1 MDKSVLVICTS
12 LNMGGSEKQAVWLS
26 NKLSNNGY
34 KVFFV
39 SLKDTGILSETLNSS
54 IIVKNFKLAKAKN
67 LYSKLFYF
75 ILGIIRLIKLVN
87 KYKISKTVTFLFH
100 SNFVGKIVKTFS
112 IHKNVHVASFRS
124 DRLSKR
130 DSNISKLRTLLFRKL
145 ILDNNTTV
153 VFNSISGFSKLNLKS
168 RSQKVIFN
176 FPLNF
181 KQDKNIFDN
190 KFVYIGRLD
199 ELKNVQNIVLGFIK
213 LGGLNATLDIYGKGP
228 DFPKIQEIIEQHS
241 LGDKVSLKGVD
252 ADISNNL
259 NNYDALVLSST
270 HEAFPNVIIEA
281 FNAGVIP
288 ISTNVGDVEWLINK
302 ERGILIEGFTSVE
315 IAESM
320 TKFLELDIESRKKYI
335 ANGRNFLRKE
345 LNEKEILKQWIEVI
359 ENKI

>member
-26 NKLSNNGY
+26 NKLSDNGY
-34 KVFFV
+34 RVFFV
-39 SLKDTGILSETLNSS
+39 SLKDAGILSETLNST
-54 IIVKNFKLAKAKN
+54 IVVKNFKLAKAKN
-67 LYSKLFYF
+67 VYYKMFYF

-100 SNFVGKIVKTFS
+100 SNLVGKIVKTFS
-112 IHKNVHVASFRS
+112 FHKNVHIASFRS

-130 DSNISKLRTLLFRKL
+130 DSNISKLRTLIFRNF
-145 ILDNNTTV
+145 ILDNNTAV
-153 VFNSISGFSKLNLKS
+153 VFNSISGSSKLNLKNTI
-168 RSQKVIFN
+168 QEVIFN
-176 FPLNF
+176 FPLNP

-199 ELKNVQNIVLGFIK
+199 ELKNVQNIVSGFTK
-213 LGGLNATLDIYGKGP
+213 LETLDVTLDIYGKGP

-241 LGDKVSLKGVD
+241 LEDKVSLKGVD

-259 NNYDALVLSST
+259 NNYDALILGST

-288 ISTNVGDVEWLINK
+288 ISTNVGDVEWLIKK
-302 ERGILIEGFTSVE
+302 ERGILIEGFTSSE
-315 IAESM
+315 IAKSM

-335 ANGRNFLRKE
+335 ANGRNFLIKE
-345 LNEKEILKQWIEVI
+345 LNEKDIFNQWIDVI
-359 ENKI
+359 GN

>member
-26 NKLSNNGY
+26 NKLSDNGY
-34 KVFFV
+34 RVFFV
-39 SLKDTGILSETLNSS
+39 SLKDAGILSETLNSN
-54 IIVKNFKLAKAKN
+54 IVVKNFKLAKAKN
-67 LYSKLFYF
+67 VYYKMFYF

-100 SNFVGKIVKTFS
+100 SNLVGKIVKTFS
-112 IHKNVHVASFRS
+112 FHKNVHIASFRS

-130 DSNISKLRTLLFRKL
+130 DSNISKLRTLIFRNF

-153 VFNSISGFSKLNLKS
+153 VFNSISGSSKLNLKNTI
-168 RSQKVIFN
+168 QEVIFN
-176 FPLNF
+176 FPLNP

-199 ELKNVQNIVLGFIK
+199 ELKNVQNIVLGFTK
-213 LGGLNATLDIYGKGP
+213 LETLDATLDIYGKGP

-241 LGDKVSLKGVD
+241 LEDKVSLKGVD

-259 NNYDALVLSST
+259 NNYDALILGST

-288 ISTNVGDVEWLINK
+288 ISTNVGDVEWLIKK
-302 ERGILIEGFTSVE
+302 ERGILIEGFTSSE
-315 IAESM
+315 IAKSM

-335 ANGRNFLRKE
+335 ANGRNFLIKE
-345 LNEKEILKQWIEVI
+345 LNEKDIFNQWIDAI
-359 ENKI
+359 GN

>member
-1 MDKSVLVICTS
+1 
-12 LNMGGSEKQAVWLS
+12 MGGSEKQAVWLS
-26 NKLSNNGY
+26 NKLSENGY
-34 KVFFV
+34 RVFFV

-54 IIVKNFKLAKAKN
+54 IVVKNFKLAKAKN
-67 LYSKLFYF
+67 VYYKMFYF
-75 ILGIIRLIKLVN
+75 ILGIMRLIKLVN

-112 IHKNVHVASFRS
+112 IHKNVHIASFRS

-130 DSNISKLRTLLFRKL
+130 DSNISNLRTLIFRNF

-153 VFNSISGFSKLNLKS
+153 VFNSISGSNKSNLQNP
-168 RSQKVIFN
+168 SQEVIFN
-176 FPLNF
+176 FPLNL

-199 ELKNVQNIVLGFIK
+199 ELKNVQNILLGFIK
-213 LGGLNATLDIYGKGP
+213 LEALDVTLDIYGKGP

-241 LGDKVSLKGVD
+241 LEDKVSLKGVD

-259 NNYDALVLSST
+259 NNYDALMLGST

-281 FNAGVIP
+281 FNSGVIP

-302 ERGILIEGFTSVE
+302 ERGILIEGFTSNE
-315 IAESM
+315 IAKSM
-320 TKFLELDIESRKKYI
+320 TKFLELDVESRKKYI
-335 ANGRNFLRKE
+335 NNGRNFLKKE
-345 LNEKEILKQWIEVI
+345 LNEKEILNQWLKVI
-359 ENKI
+359 GN